1 MNVVAGKDACDY
13 IDAFLAANLFDDVTH
28 PQLNRPTQ
36 NLVAIF
42 CCPNDVI
49 AMVENAVFPSVILHL
64 SGFKVLRKEKQNEP
78 DSNITGSK
86 TNEVFVVIF
95 SI

>member
-49 AMVENAVFPSVILHL
+49 AMVENAVDLLHNRLFLCEEVPGGIIL
-64 SGFKVLRKEKQNEP
+64 
-78 DSNITGSK
+78 
-86 TNEVFVVIF
+86 
-95 SI
+95 